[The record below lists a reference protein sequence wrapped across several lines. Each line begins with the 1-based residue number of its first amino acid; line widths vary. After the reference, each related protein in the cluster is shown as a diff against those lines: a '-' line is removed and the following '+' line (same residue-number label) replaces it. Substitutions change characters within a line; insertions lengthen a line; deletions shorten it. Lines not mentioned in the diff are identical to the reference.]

1 MEQSKRQK
9 ELNHAKII
17 FDTTIKEIEL
27 KIKDMCINDLIIKD
41 NLNKIK
47 KIENENN
54 FLDDILYD
62 KKSELNLLKQLL
74 ILKQKKKL
82 NFEDIIS
89 KYLDQLVLIN
99 DKVNNKIDM
108 LKQNN
113 LIINKK
119 KKVINTLFDNLN
131 NEFNNYLN
139 KENKDE
145 TYTKLL
151 KEKTNEK
158 LNIKKN
164 YSLLNV
170 LSNGNNKEVYKKTNM
185 YEKNNEKN
193 NMINGLKTSTNINN
207 IVLKLKNDEIKDSNI
222 IPSLIN
228 NKNQTNKN
236 RDNNHKFKE
245 IKIDKNKFNSRGK
258 KSNNKSYDNHMK
270 INQNINKKV
279 NNSYNNKDNNKI
291 KNDKIFNIKSEKY
304 NFKVNKN
311 LQTSRE
317 NLKYL
322 ILKNEN
328 EKQNKEQIKKYNNF
342 IKLIYKK
349 INNYY
354 YNINR
359 RCLNILIKYNIQL
372 KLKNLL
378 NNYINNN
385 GIIISKIKIIL
396 QKCSLIYNNNIHEEV
411 INEDLF
417 LNKINQ
423 KNVNKNNNK
432 KKYSIEDYKNNLNK
446 IKGINE
452 EIKELENKILTF
464 ANKILTEK

>member
-1 MEQSKRQK
+1 MEKSKKQK
-9 ELNHAKII
+9 EINYAKLI

-27 KIKDMCINDLIIKD
+27 KIKDMCINDLIIKE

-54 FLDDILYD
+54 YLDDILYD

-89 KYLDQLVLIN
+89 KYLDQLILIN
-99 DKVNNKIDM
+99 NKVNNKIDM

-131 NEFNNYLN
+131 KEFNNYLN
-139 KENKDE
+139 KDNKDE
-145 TYTKLL
+145 TNSNLL

-185 YEKNNEKN
+185 YQKNNEKYN
-193 NMINGLKTSTNINN
+193 IINGLKTTTNINN
-207 IVLKLKNDEIKDSNI
+207 IELKLKYDEINDSNI
-222 IPSLIN
+222 IPNLIN
-228 NKNQTNKN
+228 NKNQINKN
-236 RDNNHKFKE
+236 TDNNHKFKE
-245 IKIDKNKFNSRGK
+245 IKNDKYKSNSRGK
-258 KSNNKSYDNHMK
+258 KTNNNSYDSHMK
-270 INQNINKKV
+270 INQNINKKA
-279 NNSYNNKDNNKI
+279 NNSYNNKNNNKI

-311 LQTSRE
+311 LQASRE
-317 NLKYL
+317 NLKYF

-342 IKLIYKK
+342 IKLLYIK

-354 YNINR
+354 NNINR
-359 RCLNILIKYNIQL
+359 RCLNTLIKYNIQL

-378 NNYINNN
+378 NNYINNK
-385 GIIISKIKIIL
+385 GIIISKIKTIL
-396 QKCSLIYNNNIHEEV
+396 QKCSSIYNNNIHEEV

-423 KNVNKNNNK
+423 KNVNINNNK
-432 KKYSIEDYKNNLNK
+432 QKYSIEDYKNNLNK
-446 IKGINE
+446 LKSINE
-452 EIKELENKILTF
+452 EIKELENKILSFT
-464 ANKILTEK
+464 NRIITEK